1 LLKDSSI
8 SNRFDGQD
16 MEAHER
22 NSIYVKEIGMTYG
35 QGWSALKKS
44 WSQLKYCLKTG
55 DFEQV
60 EVLKAH
66 IYHIREA
73 MGLSENEE
81 LY

>member
-1 LLKDSSI
+1 
-8 SNRFDGQD
+8 

-22 NSIYVKEIGMTYG
+22 NSIYVKEIGMSYG

-44 WSQLKYCLKTG
+44 WAQLKYCLKIG

-60 EVLKAH
+60 EALKAR
-66 IYHIREA
+66 IYYIREA
-73 MGLSENEE
+73 MGLENEE